1 MSRIEWYYAKN
12 DQPCGPVSPIELRQF
27 AEQGELREETL
38 VWREG
43 MSEWIPAGR
52 IKGLFGNPAEAAGR
66 NQTPASGEAVAQAA
80 PKLATDLPVR
90 RAPPVF
96 ETMSGS
102 AHAPPPR
109 QPFVGTMLK
118 DVEPAPIRHPL
129 DVLSSL
135 AREQFDAHFVY
146 STTVLFRIGGQVGSF
161 LGVVSLIALALAFG
175 SKTGQLAV
183 AVPLAA
189 LGAAG
194 LLISQ
199 FGALRLYPALEQLDR
214 TAWARIS
221 STAPLDSLA
230 WSFTTLGLAALL
242 GLAGFALA
250 SGAAWP
256 ALLAVFG
263 FVFCQYA
270 AVVAL
275 DAKGLRLEVGLP
287 TSPGEEAAAILSFLG
302 KLAWRLSAVA
312 HGTAI
317 VLGSLATLNAA
328 VHLGLTDEPDPA
340 WFGWETAVP
349 LGLLLLAI
357 PLPVS
362 GYLTFLAFHLAAELC
377 QRWLGY
383 RR

>member
-1 MSRIEWYYAKN
+1 MSQIEWYYAKD
-12 DQPCGPVSPIELRQF
+12 DQPCGPVSPVEHRQF

-52 IKGLFGNPAEAAGR
+52 VKGLFGNRAEVAGR

-80 PKLATDLPVR
+80 PKLATELPVR

-96 ETMSGS
+96 EPMGGS
-102 AHAPPPR
+102 AHAPTPR
-109 QPFVGTMLK
+109 RPSADTMLE

-129 DVLSSL
+129 DVLSSM

-189 LGAAG
+189 LGAAA

-221 STAPLDSLA
+221 TTAPLDSLA
-230 WSFTTLGLAALL
+230 WTFTTLGLAALL

-256 ALLAVFG
+256 ATLAVFG

-270 AVVAL
+270 AVVAW

-312 HGTAI
+312 HGAAI

-328 VHLGLTDEPDPA
+328 VHLGLADEPDPA

-357 PLPVS
+357 PLPVA
-362 GYLTFLAFHLAAELC
+362 GYLTFLGFHLAAELC